1 MDNQILQSQTVR
13 IEPRKSM
20 VSFKDCP
27 NQCVDGF
34 IVDPYIHKKLVCP
47 YCEEKRKELVFQRGT
62 AENADISKLLNIDKS
77 FIGITFDADS
87 VIPNY
92 AKKVITPASL
102 TRVTE
107 AMEDLLAKA
116 SVGELP
122 EYSILFNF
130 GAKCN
135 EMNFLYPLLTR
146 YYLAGVSLTPLLS
159 CIDIAL
165 LRNSIDNQ
173 YMGYED
179 PTELTYMD
187 LIKRDLCV
195 INIDAGATKSN
206 IGAVK
211 GLMQLRARQRKPTII
226 VTNVWGTNIKA
237 LYGDIDDYSYHIAR
251 LHTIENIYEPDDE
264 KNDINLPQQNRGLSG
279 KPLPP
284 SQMTSAQ
291 FNSILKSF

>member
-1 MDNQILQSQTVR
+1 MEEQILQSQVVK

-20 VSFKDCP
+20 VAFKDCP
-27 NQCVDGF
+27 NQCIDGF
-34 IVDPYIHKKLVCP
+34 IVDPYKHKKVQCE
-47 YCEEKRKELVFQRGT
+47 YCEKKRKELVFQRGT
-62 AENADISKLLNIDKS
+62 TENTDISKLLNIDKS
-77 FIGITFDADS
+77 FIGITFDVDS
-87 VIPNY
+87 VIPDY

-102 TRVTE
+102 TRVNE

-165 LRNSIDNQ
+165 LRNSVDNQ
-173 YMGYED
+173 FMGYED

-187 LIKRDLCV
+187 LMKRDLCV
-195 INIDAGATKSN
+195 INIDAGATKAN

-226 VTNVWGTNIKA
+226 VTNVWGYDVKA
-237 LYGDIDDYSYHIAR
+237 LYGDTDEYSYHIAK
-251 LHTIENIYEPDDE
+251 LYTIENMYEYNE
-264 KNDINLPQQNRGLSG
+264 ETQIKNTNQVNRGTSG

-284 SQMTSAQ
+284 SQMSGAQ
-291 FNSILKSF
+291 FNALFKSP